1 MLSAALVLRISSFA
15 MAQAPVPQQDL
26 DREFQQAVADYE
38 ANKFAEAAKQLEP
51 LARAVPNSFEVQE
64 LLGLVYAAQSLNA
77 KANEHLEKAVQ
88 LKPDS
93 AAAHTNFATNLLRLG
108 KADLA
113 EQHFKKAVMLA
124 PGDYDANHNLGEF
137 YVRAN
142 QTAEALPFLERAREL
157 DPASYDNSYDL
168 SLAYLVIGRTA
179 DARKLI
185 RELVTRKNNAELHN
199 LLAQVEEKDGNF
211 VAAANEF
218 QIAAHMEPS
227 ESNLFDWGG
236 ELLIHRTLEPAI
248 EVFEE
253 GTKRYPDSSRMAI
266 GLGMALYSLGKY
278 DDAVKSLLRAT
289 DLDPKDPR
297 AYPFLSRAFDS
308 SPIQADA
315 VIERFRRF
323 SELKPKN
330 GQAVYY
336 YAMSIWRGKRGQD
349 ANLDLG
355 QVEALLKKAVAL
367 NPDLAEAHLQLANL
381 CSDQRKYPEA
391 IPEYIRAKDLNP
403 DLADAHYRLAQAY
416 VHVGQKDL
424 AQQEF
429 KVYQQL
435 NEQHLSDIEKQ
446 RAEVRQF
453 VYSEKQSAETKP

>member
-26 DREFQQAVADYE
+26 DREFQQAAADYE
-38 ANKFAEAAKQLEP
+38 ANKFAEAVKQLEP
-51 LARAVPNSFEVQE
+51 LARTVPNSFEVQE

-168 SLAYLVIGRTA
+168 SLAYLVMGRTA

-185 RELVTRKNNAELHN
+185 QELVTRKNNAELHN

-253 GTKRYPDSSRMAI
+253 GTKRYPDSSRMSI
-266 GLGMALYSLGKY
+266 GLGMTLYSLGKY